1 MKFIAIFFPSE
12 RFLQW
17 VLFFFNII
25 IIFAMDYKN
34 IEDMMIERTECM
46 ATLRRWKDKRVIK
59 VVTGIRRCGK
69 SSLLQM
75 FQDYLLADGVSPRQ
89 VQHINFEDID
99 NEQFL
104 DYHALHRHVKENLL
118 EGQMNYL
125 FFDEIQMVDQFQKA
139 IDSLFLLDN
148 VDIYVTGSNAYLLS
162 GEIATLLTG
171 RYVEVRLLPFSF
183 NEYLKALPPSTVM
196 SDAYRQYV
204 EYGAFPYVLQI
215 KDNAEMVTEYLNGLY
230 NTIVLKDVIG
240 RNRINDTMVLQS
252 IVRFLA
258 DNIGNIS
265 VIKRISDTLTS
276 LGRKTTSHTVESYIS
291 ALLDSYI
298 FYSVPRYDAKGK
310 QLLKTGMKVYL
321 ADVGLR
327 RVICGAKGGD
337 MGHVLENIVY
347 LELLRRGG
355 EIYVGKMGETEID
368 FIVISQG
375 HKTYYQV
382 ALTVRD
388 GQTLQRELEP
398 LLALPDSFPKCL
410 ITLDNDPICFH
421 DGIKQIYALDWLTG
435 KE

>member
-1 MKFIAIFFPSE
+1 M
-12 RFLQW
+12 L
-17 VLFFFNII
+17 V
-25 IIFAMDYKN
+25 
-34 IEDMMIERTECM
+34 ERTEYM
-46 ATLRRWKDKRVIK
+46 SILKRWKDKRVIK

-69 SSLLQM
+69 SSLLKM
-75 FQDYLLADGVSPRQ
+75 FQEYLIDDGTSPRQ

-99 NEQFL
+99 NEPYL
-104 DYHALHRHVKENLL
+104 EYHALYRHVKENLL

-171 RYVEVRLLPFSF
+171 RYIEVHLLPFSF
-183 NEYLKALPPSTVM
+183 SEYLKALPSSTDM
-196 SDAYRQYV
+196 ADAYRQYI
-204 EYGAFPYVLQI
+204 EYGAFPYIIQI
-215 KDNAEMVTEYLNGLY
+215 KDNAEMVAEYLNGLY
-230 NTIVLKDVIG
+230 NTIVLKDVVG
-240 RNRINDTMVLQS
+240 RNKISDTMILQS

-258 DNIGNIS
+258 DNIGNLS

-321 ADVGLR
+321 ADIGLR
-327 RVICGAKGGD
+327 RVICGSKGGD
-337 MGHVLENIVY
+337 MGHILENIVY
-347 LELLRRGG
+347 LELSRRGG
-355 EIYVGKMGETEID
+355 EIYVGKMGDAEID
-368 FIVISQG
+368 FIVISHEQ
-375 HKTYYQV
+375 KAYYQV
-382 ALTVRD
+382 ALSVRD
-388 GQTLQRELEP
+388 TNTLQRELEP
-398 LLALPDSFPKCL
+398 LIALPDSFPKYL
-410 ITLDNDPICFH
+410 ITLDNDPVCFH

-435 KE
+435 KDEM